1 MDRRVK
7 SERWLR
13 AADWTTIRSLQG
25 VLPRGRWWVE
35 ILGVVIV
42 KSIGLH
48 MDMFVLSPIL
58 ILSISCCD
66 AEPKPCGEQLC
77 FLLLSAFM

>member
-48 MDMFVLSPIL
+48 MDIL
-58 ILSISCCD
+58 
-66 AEPKPCGEQLC
+66 E
-77 FLLLSAFM
+77 